1 MTPTLSPTDPEHV
14 TLIET
19 IVDRCRERGIVAG
32 IHCDS
37 VETVRRWHARGYG
50 MFTVGSD
57 AALMRGAA
65 TAAVAGAFEGSREI
79 VVPATG
85 QYA

>member
-1 MTPTLSPTDPEHV
+1 
-14 TLIET
+14 
-19 IVDRCRERGIVAG
+19 
-32 IHCDS
+32 
-37 VETVRRWHARGYG
+37 

-57 AALMRGAA
+57 AALMRQAA
-65 TAAVAGAFEGSREI
+65 SAVVANAFEGSREV

>member
-1 MTPTLSPTDPEHV
+1 
-14 TLIET
+14 
-19 IVDRCRERGIVAG
+19 
-32 IHCDS
+32 
-37 VETVRRWHARGYG
+37 